1 MTQAIKLALLLTL
14 AGVISACSLFSDDET
29 EQPRELTDINEQ
41 FELERVW
48 SVNVGDGQGEGYNR
62 LAPAIDGQNIYAA
75 SADGTLMAINK
86 ETGRVLWRE
95 RTDLPITGGV
105 GAASGLVLVGTLDA
119 RVVAFNQSSGE
130 QMWTTAATS
139 EVLAAPQTDGLRVVV
154 QTIDGR
160 LIGYDAR
167 DGERLWI
174 YENTVPALSLRGTSK
189 PLITG
194 NRVIAGFANG
204 LIAAVDITNGNL
216 LWEERVA
223 IPQGRYDIE
232 RIIDID
238 GNPTLFG
245 GVVYVSSFQGN
256 LMGLDV
262 QTGRIVWGMAGSS
275 YNALALG
282 LGNIYWVDANSHVFA
297 VQNNSERTVWENDD
311 LRLRKVNSPVTF
323 NNYLA
328 VGDFEGYL
336 HVLSQIDGQI
346 VARTRIDRSGIRGEI
361 ISEGRNLYV
370 FTNSGRLSALRLP

>member
-41 FELERVW
+41 FELERLW

-62 LAPAIDGQNIYAA
+62 LAPAIDGENIYAA
-75 SADGTLMAINK
+75 SADGTVMAINK

-297 VQNNSERTVWENDD
+297 VQNNSERTVWENED

>member
-62 LAPAIDGQNIYAA
+62 LAPAIDGDNIYAA

-297 VQNNSERTVWENDD
+297 VQNNSERTVWENED

>member
-41 FELERVW
+41 VELERVW

-75 SADGTLMAINK
+75 SADGTVMAINK

-245 GVVYVSSFQGN
+245 GIVYVSSFQGN

>member
-1 MTQAIKLALLLTL
+1 
-14 AGVISACSLFSDDET
+14 
-29 EQPRELTDINEQ
+29 
-41 FELERVW
+41 
-48 SVNVGDGQGEGYNR
+48 
-62 LAPAIDGQNIYAA
+62 
-75 SADGTLMAINK
+75 
-86 ETGRVLWRE
+86 
-95 RTDLPITGGV
+95 GGV

-245 GVVYVSSFQGN
+245 GIVYVSSFQGN

-336 HVLSQIDGQI
+336 HVLSQIDGPI
-346 VARTRIDRSGIRGEI
+346 VASTRIDRSGIRGEI